1 MKRIFLTAFIMLT
14 SILGLMAQN
23 DENTLP
29 AFPGGVTGM
38 YNYVSTNT
46 HYPESAREWT
56 AQARIIVTYVVD
68 KEGNVTEPR
77 VTNVTD
83 LSLDSHKVSKLSK
96 KEQKEVT
103 KTIIEDMKTEALR
116 VVAQM
121 PKWTPGKQKGEPI
134 RVRLNVPVTF

>member
-1 MKRIFLTAFIMLT
+1 
-14 SILGLMAQN
+14 
-23 DENTLP
+23 
-29 AFPGGVTGM
+29 M